1 LEDVD
6 RELEHE
12 SGLAALGGLDEP
24 LGFAVYTYRV
34 AAAAVQMA
42 MALGGI
48 DVLAFS
54 GGVGENR
61 ADVRSRIADRLG
73 FLGDFG
79 VDVVPAR
86 EELVIA
92 RAVRTLTGA

>member
-1 LEDVD
+1 
-6 RELEHE
+6 
-12 SGLAALGGLDEP
+12 
-24 LGFAVYTYRV
+24 
-34 AAAAVQMA
+34 MA

-61 ADVRSRIADRLG
+61 ADVRKAIAGRLSL
-73 FLGDFG
+73 LGELD
-79 VDVVPAR
+79 VKVVPAR

-92 RAVRTLTGA
+92 HAVRALVLQRD